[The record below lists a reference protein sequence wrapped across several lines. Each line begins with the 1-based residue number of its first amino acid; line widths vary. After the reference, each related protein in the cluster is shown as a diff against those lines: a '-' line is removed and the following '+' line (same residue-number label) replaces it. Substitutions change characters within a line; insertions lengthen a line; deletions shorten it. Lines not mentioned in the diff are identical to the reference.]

1 MTTALCIT
9 ITGSLSAFVAEY
21 KIELLIAFIGFAGT
35 ILGAVIQ
42 KAKKKISALS
52 QKKLRKLIS
61 RKLEQAGS
69 ELDKLVGVRT
79 RQIQRR
85 LSAVT
90 KLPEAQAA
98 ALLDGEEEEGPAAE

>member
-1 MTTALCIT
+1 MRTS
-9 ITGSLSAFVAEY
+9 GY
-21 KIELLIAFIGFAGT
+21 G
-35 ILGAVIQ
+35 
-42 KAKKKISALS
+42 
-52 QKKLRKLIS
+52 LRSIRGPS
-61 RKLEQAGS
+61 EQAAQQRLEQAGS

>member
-1 MTTALCIT
+1 MTRRIQ
-9 ITGSLSAFVAEY
+9 V
-21 KIELLIAFIGFAGT
+21 
-35 ILGAVIQ
+35 GAVPVGGGAAVSIQ
-42 KAKKKISALS
+42 SMCNTPTEDVNATVRQI
-52 QKKLRKLIS
+52 QR
-61 RKLEQAGS
+61 LEQAGS

-98 ALLDGEEEEGPAAE
+98 ALLDGEDEEGPAAE